1 MQTVFPT
8 KNVSE
13 LWCVGVKGAMNKRNK
28 LICTFFFLLFFFLPI
43 CCTATTYNEHS
54 NQNKYDFRKLAT
66 VYLFEKGGLETVYHL
81 GACGDFAVE
90 IERRKDELS
99 SLVEGSVLIAQH
111 KLLPVNQL
119 INKDYVEVRGVMDAQ
134 SAEIQKAYYPRYAH
148 PSRPVDWRE
157 QKATAAKEKV
167 LQLKKEVSDT
177 QQLQIEQR
185 ER

>member
-1 MQTVFPT
+1 MHTDFPT
-8 KNVSE
+8 KKVSE
-13 LWCVGVKGAMNKRNK
+13 LWCFGVKGAMNKRNK

-111 KLLPVNQL
+111 KLLPVNRL
-119 INKDYVEVRGVMDAQ
+119 INKDHVGVRGVMDAQ
-134 SAEIQKAYYPRYAH
+134 SAEIKQAYDESDARRAAQKAY
-148 PSRPVDWRE
+148 RE
-157 QKATAAKEKV
+157 SDKGRATRKAYGKAYGKAY
-167 LQLKKEVSDT
+167 Q
-177 QQLQIEQR
+177 
-185 ER
+185 